1 MGWRRAESA
10 RRVRAKG
17 KALMP
22 TSSESAARQELAQ
35 AYREVVSLGLTELS
49 SGNLSLRFKE
59 GMLISPT
66 GASGDSISEDSLVYV
81 GPDDTWDP
89 GQRPSS
95 EWQLHARI
103 YRGNPGA
110 NAVVHTHSDYCVA
123 VACHCRP
130 LPGFHYMVGAFG
142 GDDVP
147 CVPYATFGSETLARD
162 VTEALKTRSACLM
175 SNHGAT
181 ARGRSLSAAVTLAHR
196 LEISCRHYVLA
207 RALGEPRHLTAQE
220 WADFHR
226 KVGNTGYGRQA

>member
-1 MGWRRAESA
+1 
-10 RRVRAKG
+10 
-17 KALMP
+17 MP
-22 TSSESAARQELAQ
+22 KSSESAARQELAQ

-49 SGNLSLRFKE
+49 SGNLSLRFGE

-66 GASGDSISEDSLVYV
+66 GASGDSIAEDSLVYV
-81 GPDDTWDP
+81 GPDDNWDA

-103 YRGNPGA
+103 YRGSPNA
-110 NAVVHTHSDYCVA
+110 HAVVHTHSDYCVA
-123 VACHCRP
+123 VACHCKP

-147 CVPYATFGSETLARD
+147 CVPYATFGSETLAHD
-162 VTEALKTRSACLM
+162 VAEALKTRSACLM

-181 ARGRSLSAAVTLAHR
+181 ARGGSLSAAVKLAHR

-207 RALGEPRHLTAQE
+207 RALGEPRHLTAEE

-226 KVGNTGYGRQA
+226 RVGNTGYGRQA

>member
-1 MGWRRAESA
+1 MAT
-10 RRVRAKG
+10 
-17 KALMP
+17 
-22 TSSESAARQELAQ
+22 TSELSARQELVG
-35 AYREVVSLGLTELS
+35 AYRQVVDLGLTELS
-49 SGNLSLRFKE
+49 SGNLSVRYGE

-81 GPDDTWDP
+81 GPGGTWDP

-103 YRGNPGA
+103 YLGSPET

-123 VACHCRP
+123 VACHCKP

-147 CVPYATFGSETLARD
+147 CVPYATFGSEALARD
-162 VTEALKTRSACLM
+162 VAEALKTRSACLM

-181 ARGRSLSAAVTLAHR
+181 ARGRNLSSAVTLAHR
-196 LEISCRHYVLA
+196 LEISCRHYVLS
-207 RALGEPRHLTAQE
+207 RVLGEPRHLTAHE

-226 KVGNTGYGRQA
+226 RVGNSGYGRSAR

>member
-1 MGWRRAESA
+1 MA
-10 RRVRAKG
+10 
-17 KALMP
+17 
-22 TSSESAARQELAQ
+22 TNSERAAREALAR
-35 AYREVVSLGLTELS
+35 AYREVVALGLTELS
-49 SGNLSLRFKE
+49 SGNLSARFGE

-81 GPDDTWDP
+81 GPDDSWEP

-103 YRGNPGA
+103 YRANAGT

-123 VACHCRP
+123 VACHCKP

-147 CVPYATFGSETLARD
+147 CVPYATFGSEALARD
-162 VTEALKTRSACLM
+162 VAQALETRSACLM

-181 ARGRSLSAAVTLAHR
+181 ARGASLSAAVKLAHR

-207 RALGEPRHLTAQE
+207 RALGEPRHLTREE
-220 WADFHR
+220 WIDFHR
-226 KVGNTGYGRQA
+226 RVGNTGYGRDA

>member
-1 MGWRRAESA
+1 
-10 RRVRAKG
+10 
-17 KALMP
+17 MP
-22 TSSESAARQELAQ
+22 TSSESAARQALAQ

-49 SGNLSLRFKE
+49 SGNLSLRFGD

-81 GPDDTWDP
+81 GPDDSWDP

-103 YRGNPGA
+103 YRGSPGA

-123 VACHCRP
+123 VACHCKP
-130 LPGFHYMVGAFG
+130 LPGFHYMVGVFG

-147 CVPYATFGSETLARD
+147 CVPYATFGSETLAHD

-181 ARGRSLSAAVTLAHR
+181 ARGRSLSDAVKLAHR

-207 RALGEPRHLTAQE
+207 RALGEPRHLTAEE
-220 WADFHR
+220 WADFHQR
-226 KVGNTGYGRQA
+226 VGNTGYGRQA